1 MTTQTRGKSTPKDK
15 FYRRYAAAYVL
26 GIPAEEVPEYSW
38 KALLPRI
45 YGEEGVEPDPV
56 VLEKFRTTKSML
68 KGLSGATV
76 IEMVT
81 EAQIASEVVEP
92 AVIEDV
98 KPKAKAPA
106 RKPATKAKSKSL
118 GARVKKTTTSDAD
131 AINQLYGN
139 KS

>member
-45 YGEEGVEPDPV
+45 YGQEGVDPDPV

-81 EAQIASEVVEP
+81 EAQSGADEIEP
-92 AVIEDV
+92 AKPDNVKTPAPKPAS
-98 KPKAKAPA
+98 KPKS
-106 RKPATKAKSKSL
+106 KAKTK
-118 GARVKKTTTSDAD
+118 TSDAD
-131 AINQLYGN
+131 VLNQLYGK